1 MTSQARQL
9 ALPILL
15 LWCGAIAQA
24 QRGPSPP
31 PALMVPRGP
40 TYGPQREFDL
50 WAAGNLEQSPLE
62 EPSGS
67 VSRLDFKAPGKAR
80 QEYRK
85 GYVLLTRKDF
95 AGASQHLA
103 AATSLYPQFVAAHN
117 ALGVAYLKL
126 GQNSLALEQFATA
139 VSLDDHLPGS
149 YLNLGC
155 AQLALK
161 DYGSAEQAMQKA
173 SSIAPLDLPLTTALV
188 YAQLMNQDYAAVG
201 ATTEQV
207 HSRKHEGA
215 AIVHYYAAA
224 AWQSQNNLPQ
234 AQTELETFLREDPK
248 SPAADPA
255 RQALDE
261 INALERESGKFPAGG
276 QNRKSQPVA
285 VVTEVPSTQAAPTP
299 EQVAAQLQFIRQEA
313 KEKKEIA
320 EAEAEP
326 AEGRCATCGAPVALG
341 GTAIAGVTRPVPAA
355 DIASAET
362 PGVFSLRSSVD
373 EVGVL
378 FSATDHG
385 RPVTD
390 LRREQVEI
398 LDDRRPPSSIT
409 GFRNEAELPLRLG
422 IIIDTSASV
431 TSRFAFEQ
439 RAAIHFLQKV
449 LTHDHDLAF
458 VVGVANSVLLVQDF
472 TNDQQRISHAVDQL
486 APAGG
491 TALWDAVN
499 YAAQKLA
506 SRPETQPVA
515 RMLIVIS
522 DGKDNSSSATLTQAI
537 ASAQSGEA
545 FVYTVSAGGADNGE
559 NPHVLGEAVLVGDR
573 ALKVLSERTGGAA
586 FLPNSIRG
594 LDHGLDELQQVIR
607 SRYLISYKP
616 AHFKADG
623 QYRAIDISAQK
634 SGHKLRVYARRGYYA
649 RVNTSGEVNF

>member
-1 MTSQARQL
+1 MISQARQL

-15 LWCGAIAQA
+15 FWCGAVAQA

-31 PALMVPRGP
+31 AALTLPRGP
-40 TYGPQREFDL
+40 TYGPQRDFDL

-67 VSRLDFKAPGKAR
+67 VSKLDLKAPAKAR
-80 QEYRK
+80 QEYSK
-85 GYVLLTRKDF
+85 GYALLTRKDF
-95 AGASQHLA
+95 AGAVQHLA
-103 AATSLYPQFVAAHN
+103 AATSVYPQFVAAHN
-117 ALGVAYLKL
+117 ALGVAYLRL
-126 GQNSLALEQFATA
+126 GQNGLALEQFAKA

-173 SSIAPLDLPLTTALV
+173 SSTAPLDLPFATALV
-188 YAQLMNQDYAAVG
+188 YAQLMNQDYAAVR

-207 HSRKHEGA
+207 HSGKHKGA

-234 AQTELETFLREDPK
+234 ARTELETFLREDPN

-255 RQALDE
+255 RQALEE
-261 INALERESGKFPAGG
+261 INALARDSGKFTPGG
-276 QNRKSQPVA
+276 QNEKSQPVA
-285 VVTEVPSTQAAPTP
+285 MITEEPSTQVAPTQ

-326 AEGRCATCGAPVALG
+326 AEARCATCGALDAPG
-341 GTAIAGVTRPVPAA
+341 GTAIAPPGSFPAA
-355 DIASAET
+355 EIASAKT
-362 PGVFSLRSSVD
+362 PGAFFLRSSVD

-385 RPVTD
+385 SPVTD
-390 LRREQVEI
+390 LRREEVGL
-398 LDDRRPPSSIT
+398 LDDRRPPSAIT
-409 GFRNEAELPLRLG
+409 GFRNEAQLPLRLG

-431 TSRFAFEQ
+431 TSRFDFEQ

-449 LTHDHDLAF
+449 LTNDHDLAF

-491 TALWDAVN
+491 TALWDAVSF
-499 YAAQKLA
+499 AAHKLGT
-506 SRPETQPVA
+506 RPETQLVA
-515 RMLIVIS
+515 RMLVVIS
-522 DGKDNSSSATLTQAI
+522 DGNDNSSSASISDAI
-537 ASAQSGEA
+537 ASAQGGDV
-545 FVYTVSAGGADNGE
+545 FVYTVSSGGGNKGE
-559 NPHVLGEAVLVGDR
+559 DQTFVGEPVLVGDR
-573 ALKVLSERTGGAA
+573 ALKVLATRTGGAA
-586 FLPNSIRG
+586 FLPNSMRG
-594 LDHGLDELQQVIR
+594 LDHGLEQLQQVIR

-616 AHFKADG
+616 ALFRADG
-623 QYRAIDISAQK
+623 QYRTIDISAQK
-634 SGHKLRVYARRGYYA
+634 SGHKLRVYARKGYYA
-649 RVNTSGEVNF
+649 RVNTTGEVNF